1 MRVVFDGTAAAFVFE
16 PWSLVALLPLGYWL
30 FRRVILKRPSH
41 NGLPVIAFILFGIIG
56 GIQLWD
62 IHRIRQMVQSG
73 EGLHVSR
80 GVITNSWLISN
91 RTRDMMRSTLAYKTQ
106 ISEGFDLGDERF
118 RWTHGDNYSAA
129 TFANSGTRRIDLAIG
144 TQVEVAW
151 FTDAAT
157 NDQRRIVR
165 LSVGP
170 VPTQK

>member
-1 MRVVFDGTAAAFVFE
+1 MHLVFDGTAAPFVFE

-30 FRRVILKRPSH
+30 FRRLILRRASH
-41 NGLPVIAFILFGIIG
+41 NGLPFIAFILFGIVT

-62 IHRIRQMVQSG
+62 IMRIRQMVKSG

-91 RTRDMMRSTLAYKTQ
+91 RSRDMTRTSLAYKTQ
-106 ISEGFDLGDERF
+106 TSEGFDLGDERF
-118 RWTHGDNYSAA
+118 SWTHGDNYSAA
-129 TFANSGTRRIDLAIG
+129 TFANSGTPRIDLAIG
-144 TQVEVAW
+144 TPVEVIW
-151 FTDAAT
+151 FADAAT

-170 VPTQK
+170 VPGR